1 MCGRPEFC
9 PTILRPSDTGSHAW
23 PQCRIII
30 KSLPRGTEVAGPMDI
45 SRRGFLEVSA
55 VGVGISGLG
64 FDLKPAYAV
73 ARQLKI

>member
-1 MCGRPEFC
+1 M
-9 PTILRPSDTGSHAW
+9 
-23 PQCRIII
+23 I

-73 ARQLKI
+73 ARQLKT